1 MLQTQLLRLEPPYQI
16 ISYGGEV
23 ALHVAT
29 LIVTQ
34 ETTDAKGKTKLETH
48 CRPVVNYSRK
58 EYFTQDPQRLEKHL
72 HSDLYPVGC
81 TAHPSAE
88 GTIWDDADVA
98 RVKVLGIEGITTELD
113 WMALAQ
119 LLSSAKDSNNF
130 NYRIR
135 RVFACLRDLGIRV
148 KGYESDPV
156 VFIVDAYES
165 GPKQFWTD
173 VYVDKSV
180 IYSAPAKS
188 MKAAQ
193 KAWVEVAY
201 VFRKFLAGS
210 ESAGTIMGAE
220 WNENKEL
227 KKLTSEASHQL
238 WTRENPVPDEE
249 VQD

>member
-48 CRPVVNYSRK
+48 CRPVVSYSRK

-72 HSDLYPVGC
+72 HPDLYPGWC
-81 TAHPSAE
+81 TPHPSAE
-88 GTIWDDADVA
+88 GTIWDEADVA
-98 RVKVLGIEGITTELD
+98 SVEVLGVEGITTELD
-113 WMALAQ
+113 WMALAK
-119 LLSSAKDSNNF
+119 LLSCAKNSYDF
-130 NYRIR
+130 TR
-135 RVFACLRDLGIRV
+135 RLQRLFSCLRDLGIRI

-180 IYSAPAKS
+180 IYSASAENVEDLLS
-188 MKAAQ
+188 TWA
-193 KAWVEVAY
+193 EVA
-201 VFRKFLAGS
+201 FIFHKLLAGS
-210 ESAGTIMGAE
+210 ESSCSIIGAQ
-220 WNENKEL
+220 WSENKDL
-227 KKLTSEASHQL
+227 NKLVSEANHQL
-238 WTRENPVPDEE
+238 WLSENPEPDEE
-249 VQD
+249 I